1 MQNYASLAGHYPHT
15 FHSRYIISYTS
26 ALFLA
31 PLRFNPQAAL
41 NRTDPRHDLP
51 NPVIQAL
58 QKHESLLVDAVD
70 YRGQPA
76 LAPRVTDGMYDS
88 QSSMLRRLKWLFRFV
103 C

>member
-1 MQNYASLAGHYPHT
+1 MEINTRIMPALLGIILIPLTVVS
-15 FHSRYIISYTS
+15 IISYTS

-76 LAPRVTDGMYDS
+76 LDPRVTDGMYDS
-88 QSSMLRRLKWLFRFV
+88 QRSMLRRL
-103 C
+103 